1 MVEEEEEDKPLPPGF
16 LPEWD
21 GTEESLLDALATGR
35 TLRNAPKLFVSAT
48 YTYSQQLAEQEYQKK
63 EIRPVEEIVPKQY
76 HEYLRVFSKEAS
88 ERLPDH
94 GPYDHAIELVPDARM
109 FHSKVYPLSP
119 SEQVELDKFINEN
132 LAKGYIQESKSP
144 MSSPFFFVKKKDG
157 SLRPVQDYQQLNDIT
172 IKNRYPLLLV
182 SDLMDRL
189 KKAKYFT
196 KLDICWGYNNVQIK
210 TGDEWKAAFVTN
222 QGLFELNVMFFG
234 LANSPSTFSALMND
248 IFKDLIILGK
258 VTIYLDDILIFTNDI
273 EEHRTL
279 VREVLKRLAERDL
292 FCKPEKCKFEQ
303 PKVEYLGV
311 LVSENRV
318 EMDPVK
324 VKGIAAWPVPQN
336 ASDVRKFRGFANFYR
351 RFIKDFSAVCKP
363 LDRLTGNAP
372 WKWETEEQEAFDE
385 LKRRFTESPV
395 LSMYDPDCKTR
406 IEVDAS
412 GYATGA
418 VLSQEGEDGKWHPV
432 AFHSESMSD
441 AERNY
446 EIYDKEMLAII
457 RALQAWRHYLEGLP
471 SVFEIQ
477 SDHKNLEYWKTAQ
490 NLTRRQARWALYL
503 SRFEHI

>member
-1 MVEEEEEDKPLPPGF
+1 
-16 LPEWD
+16 
-21 GTEESLLDALATGR
+21 
-35 TLRNAPKLFVSAT
+35 
-48 YTYSQQLAEQEYQKK
+48 
-63 EIRPVEEIVPKQY
+63 
-76 HEYLRVFSKEAS
+76 
-88 ERLPDH
+88 
-94 GPYDHAIELVPDARM
+94 
-109 FHSKVYPLSP
+109 
-119 SEQVELDKFINEN
+119 
-132 LAKGYIQESKSP
+132 
-144 MSSPFFFVKKKDG
+144 
-157 SLRPVQDYQQLNDIT
+157 
-172 IKNRYPLLLV
+172 
-182 SDLMDRL
+182 
-189 KKAKYFT
+189 
-196 KLDICWGYNNVQIK
+196 
-210 TGDEWKAAFVTN
+210 
-222 QGLFELNVMFFG
+222 MFFG

-292 FCKPEKCKFEQ
+292 FCKPEKCEFEQ

-311 LVSENRV
+311 LILENRV

-336 ASDVRKFRGFANFYR
+336 ASD
-351 RFIKDFSAVCKP
+351 DFSAICKP

-372 WKWETEEQEAFDE
+372 WKWEAEEQEAFDE

-412 GYATGA
+412 RYATSA
-418 VLSQEGEDGKWHPV
+418 VLSQEGEDSKWHPV

-457 RALQAWRHYLEGLP
+457 CALQAWRHYLEGLP

-477 SDHKNLEYWKTAQ
+477 SDHKNLEY
-490 NLTRRQARWALYL
+490 
-503 SRFEHI
+503 

>member
-1 MVEEEEEDKPLPPGF
+1 MVEDEEDKSPPPGF

-48 YTYSQQLAEQEYQKK
+48 YTYSQQLAEQEYQK
-63 EIRPVEEIVPKQY
+63 EICPVEEIVPKQY
-76 HEYLRVFSKEAS
+76 HEYLHVFSKEAS
-88 ERLPDH
+88 ECLPDH
-94 GPYDHAIELVPDARM
+94 GPYDHAIELMPDARM

-144 MSSPFFFVKKKDG
+144 MSSLFFFVKKKDG
-157 SLRPVQDYQQLNDIT
+157 SLRPVQDYRWLNDIT
-172 IKNRYPLLLV
+172 IKNRYPMLLV

-196 KLDICWGYNNVQIK
+196 KLDIRWGYNNVQIT

-222 QGLFELNVMFFG
+222 RGLFEPNVMFFG
-234 LANSPSTFSALMND
+234 LANLPSTFSVLMND

-258 VTIYLDDILIFTNDI
+258 VTIYLNDILIFTNDI
-273 EEHRTL
+273 EEHRAL
-279 VREVLKRLAERDL
+279 VREVLKHLAEHDL

-318 EMDPVK
+318 EMDLVK
-324 VKGIAAWPVPQN
+324 VKGIAVWPVPQN
-336 ASDVRKFRGFANFYR
+336 ASDVRKFHGFANFYR

-363 LDRLTGNAP
+363 LDCLTGNAP
-372 WKWETEEQEAFDE
+372 WKWEAEEQEAFDK
-385 LKRRFTESPV
+385 LKCRFTKSPV
-395 LSMYDPDCKTR
+395 LTMYDPDCKTC

-412 GYATGA
+412 SIMFYGA
-418 VLSQEGEDGKWHPV
+418 LPPV
-432 AFHSESMSD
+432 A
-441 AERNY
+441 
-446 EIYDKEMLAII
+446 I
-457 RALQAWRHYLEGLP
+457 
-471 SVFEIQ
+471 
-477 SDHKNLEYWKTAQ
+477 
-490 NLTRRQARWALYL
+490 
-503 SRFEHI
+503 

>member
-1 MVEEEEEDKPLPPGF
+1 
-16 LPEWD
+16 
-21 GTEESLLDALATGR
+21 
-35 TLRNAPKLFVSAT
+35 
-48 YTYSQQLAEQEYQKK
+48 
-63 EIRPVEEIVPKQY
+63 
-76 HEYLRVFSKEAS
+76 
-88 ERLPDH
+88 
-94 GPYDHAIELVPDARM
+94 
-109 FHSKVYPLSP
+109 
-119 SEQVELDKFINEN
+119 
-132 LAKGYIQESKSP
+132 
-144 MSSPFFFVKKKDG
+144 
-157 SLRPVQDYQQLNDIT
+157 
-172 IKNRYPLLLV
+172 
-182 SDLMDRL
+182 MDRL

-196 KLDICWGYNNVQIK
+196 KLDIRWGYNNVRVK
-210 TGDEWKAAFVTN
+210 AGDEWKAAFVTN
-222 QGLFELNVMFFG
+222 RGLFEPNVMFFG

-273 EEHRTL
+273 EEHRKL

-292 FCKPEKCKFEQ
+292 FCKPEKCEFEQ

-311 LVSENRV
+311 LVSENCV

-324 VKGIAAWPVPQN
+324 VKGIAEWPVPQN

-363 LDRLTGNAP
+363 LDRLTGNNP
-372 WKWETEEQEAFDE
+372 WQWGAEEQSAFDE

-412 GYATGA
+412 GFATGA

-490 NLTRRQARWALYL
+490 NLTRRQA
-503 SRFEHI
+503 